1 MHIDLIVIS
10 ILCLFI
16 FSGYKKGI
24 IVEFVSFG
32 ALAFNIIMA
41 RKLSP
46 FVLNI
51 LKINI
56 QHNKVLD
63 ISAYIITFIIMY
75 VFLNLF
81 TTFILKTLKRNT
93 NMTLDSIIGA
103 LFGFLKGIIV
113 IVMLMTT
120 VLIWG
125 SFDKSI
131 ETQLKESRTYFITLK
146 AVDKTKLILPDNI
159 REIIDE
165 YSDKKEIDEILE
177 EFLKKEMT

>member
-10 ILCLFI
+10 IICLFI
-16 FSGYKKGI
+16 FAGYKKGI

-32 ALAFNIIMA
+32 ALAFNIITA
-41 RKLSP
+41 KKLSP
-46 FVLNI
+46 FVVNI

-63 ISAYIITFIIMY
+63 MAAYIITFIIMY
-75 VFLNLF
+75 VLLNLF

-93 NMTLDSIIGA
+93 NMTLDSIVGA
-103 LFGFLKGIIV
+103 LFGFLKGVIV

-120 VLIWG
+120 ALIWG
-125 SFDKSI
+125 SFDDTV
-131 ETQLKESRTYFITLK
+131 ENQLKDSKAYLITLEL
-146 AVDKTKLILPDNI
+146 VDKTKLILPDNI

-177 EFLKKEMT
+177 DFLKKEMT